1 MKNETPMTKEF
12 LAERDSRIF
21 KMRQA
26 GVAVSEIAKRFSV
39 SSKVVSLAVNRQLE
53 KLNREDGLVYLDVLR
68 MELERLDALQ
78 AALWPLTQFRKVT
91 LDDGSEVQMEPDLKA
106 VQQVLNVFDRRAKLL
121 GMDQTKINI
130 QTDTTSSAPIRATL
144 AGQEGMPREMVQ
156 FDPESEARKLLSL
169 MAISGVLPQETVDAM
184 LGVNAIID
192 AEVIDDEETRTE
204 TKQLESGSGQGGRD
218 LGDDDSD
225 DQQG

>member
-26 GVAVSEIAKRFSV
+26 GVSVSEIAKRFSV

-78 AALWPLTQFRKVT
+78 SALWPLTQHRKVT
-91 LDDGSEVQMEPDLKA
+91 LDDGSEVQLEPDLKA

-121 GMDQTKINI
+121 GMDQTKVNI
-130 QTDTTSSAPIRATL
+130 QTDTSSSSPIRATL
-144 AGQEGMPREMVQ
+144 AGQEGMPRELLQ
-156 FDPESEARKLLSL
+156 FDPEAEARKLLSL

-184 LGVNAIID
+184 LGVHAIID
-192 AEVIDDEETRTE
+192 AEVIDDEESE
-204 TKQLESGSGQGGRD
+204 TKQLESGSGQGSRD

-225 DQQG
+225 D

>member
-26 GVAVSEIAKRFSV
+26 GVSVSEIAKRFSV

-130 QTDTTSSAPIRATL
+130 QTDTTSSSPIRATL
-144 AGQEGMPREMVQ
+144 AGQEGMPREMLQ

-225 DQQG
+225 DQ

>member
-1 MKNETPMTKEF
+1 
-12 LAERDSRIF
+12 
-21 KMRQA
+21 MRQA

-121 GMDQTKINI
+121 GMDQTKVNI
-130 QTDTTSSAPIRATL
+130 QTDISSSSPIRATL
-144 AGQEGMPREMVQ
+144 AGQEGMPRELLQ

-184 LGVNAIID
+184 LGVHAIID
-192 AEVIDDEETRTE
+192 AEVIDDEESE

-218 LGDDDSD
+218 PGDDDSD
-225 DQQG
+225 D

>member
-26 GVAVSEIAKRFSV
+26 GVSVSEIAKRFSV

-78 AALWPLTQFRKVT
+78 SALWPLTQHRKVT
-91 LDDGSEVQMEPDLKA
+91 LDDGSEVQLEPDLKA

-121 GMDQTKINI
+121 GMDQTKVNI
-130 QTDTTSSAPIRATL
+130 QTDTSSSSPIRATL
-144 AGQEGMPREMVQ
+144 AGQEGMPRELLQ
-156 FDPESEARKLLSL
+156 FDPEAEARKLLSL

-184 LGVNAIID
+184 LGVHAIID
-192 AEVIDDEETRTE
+192 AEVIDDEETG
-204 TKQLESGSGQGGRD
+204 TKQLESGSGQGSRD

-225 DQQG
+225 D

>member
-26 GVAVSEIAKRFSV
+26 GVSVSEIAKRFSV

-78 AALWPLTQFRKVT
+78 SALWPLTQHRKVT
-91 LDDGSEVQMEPDLKA
+91 LDDGSEVQLEPDLKA

-121 GMDQTKINI
+121 GMDQTKVNI
-130 QTDTTSSAPIRATL
+130 QTDISSSSPIRATL
-144 AGQEGMPREMVQ
+144 AGQEGMPRELLQ

-184 LGVNAIID
+184 LGVHVIID
-192 AEVIDDEETRTE
+192 AEVIDDEETG
-204 TKQLESGSGQGGRD
+204 TKQLESGSGQGSRD

-225 DQQG
+225 D

>member
-225 DQQG
+225 DQ

>member
-1 MKNETPMTKEF
+1 MTKEF

-26 GVAVSEIAKRFSV
+26 GVSVSEIAKRFSV

-78 AALWPLTQFRKVT
+78 SALWPLTQHRKVT
-91 LDDGSEVQMEPDLKA
+91 LDDGSEVQLEPDLKA

-121 GMDQTKINI
+121 GMDQTKVNI
-130 QTDTTSSAPIRATL
+130 QTDISSASPIRATL
-144 AGQEGMPREMVQ
+144 AGQEGMPRELLQ
-156 FDPESEARKLLSL
+156 FDPEAEARKLLSL

-184 LGVNAIID
+184 LGVHAIID
-192 AEVIDDEETRTE
+192 AEVIDDEETG
-204 TKQLESGSGQGGRD
+204 TKQLESGSGQGSRD

-225 DQQG
+225 D

>member
-78 AALWPLTQFRKVT
+78 SALWPLTQHRKVT
-91 LDDGSEVQMEPDLKA
+91 LDDGSEVQLEPDLKA

-121 GMDQTKINI
+121 GMDQTKVSI
-130 QTDTTSSAPIRATL
+130 QTDTTGSSPIRATL
-144 AGQEGMPREMVQ
+144 AGQEGMPRELLQ

-169 MAISGVLPQETVDAM
+169 MALSGVLPQETVDAM
-184 LGVNAIID
+184 LGVHAIID
-192 AEVIDDEETRTE
+192 AEVIDDEESGTE
-204 TKQLESGSGQGGRD
+204 TKQLESGGGQGSGN

-225 DQQG
+225 D

>member
-1 MKNETPMTKEF
+1 MTKEF

-26 GVAVSEIAKRFSV
+26 GVSVSEIAKRFSV

-78 AALWPLTQFRKVT
+78 SALWPLTQHRKVT
-91 LDDGSEVQMEPDLKA
+91 LDDGSEVQLEPDLKA

-121 GMDQTKINI
+121 GMDQTKVNI
-130 QTDTTSSAPIRATL
+130 QTDTSSSSPIRATL
-144 AGQEGMPREMVQ
+144 AGQEGMPRELLQ
-156 FDPESEARKLLSL
+156 FDPEAEARKLLSL

-184 LGVNAIID
+184 LGVHVIID
-192 AEVIDDEETRTE
+192 AEVIDDEETG
-204 TKQLESGSGQGGRD
+204 TKQLESGSGQGSRD

-225 DQQG
+225 D

>member
-1 MKNETPMTKEF
+1 MTKEF

-26 GVAVSEIAKRFSV
+26 GVSVSEIAKRFSV

-78 AALWPLTQFRKVT
+78 SALWPLTQHRKVT
-91 LDDGSEVQMEPDLKA
+91 LDDGSEVQLEPDLKA

-121 GMDQTKINI
+121 GMDQTKVNI
-130 QTDTTSSAPIRATL
+130 QTDISSSSPIRATL
-144 AGQEGMPREMVQ
+144 AGQEGMPRELLQ

-184 LGVNAIID
+184 LGVHAIID
-192 AEVIDDEETRTE
+192 AEVIDDEEAG
-204 TKQLESGSGQGGRD
+204 TKQLESGSGQGSGNF
-218 LGDDDSD
+218 GNDDSD
-225 DQQG
+225 D

>member
-26 GVAVSEIAKRFSV
+26 GVSVSEIAKRFSV

-78 AALWPLTQFRKVT
+78 SALWPLTQHRKVT
-91 LDDGSEVQMEPDLKA
+91 LDDGSEVQLEPDLKA

-121 GMDQTKINI
+121 GMDQTKVNI
-130 QTDTTSSAPIRATL
+130 QTDVTSSSPIRATL

-169 MAISGVLPQETVDAM
+169 MALSGVLPQETVDAM

-192 AEVIDDEETRTE
+192 AEVIEDEEAG
-204 TKQLESGSGQGGRD
+204 TKQLESGSGQGGRN

-225 DQQG
+225 DQ

>member
-130 QTDTTSSAPIRATL
+130 QTDTTSSSPIRATL
-144 AGQEGMPREMVQ
+144 AGQEGMPRELLQ

-184 LGVNAIID
+184 LGVHAIID
-192 AEVIDDEETRTE
+192 AEVIDDEESE
-204 TKQLESGSGQGGRD
+204 TKQLESGSGQGSRD

-225 DQQG
+225 D

>member
-78 AALWPLTQFRKVT
+78 SALWPLTQHRKVT
-91 LDDGSEVQMEPDLKA
+91 LDDGSEVQLEPDLKA

-130 QTDTTSSAPIRATL
+130 QTDTTSSSPIRATL
-144 AGQEGMPREMVQ
+144 AGQEGMPRELLQ

-184 LGVNAIID
+184 LGVHAIID
-192 AEVIDDEETRTE
+192 AEVIDDEESE
-204 TKQLESGSGQGGRD
+204 TKQLESGSGQGSRD

-225 DQQG
+225 D

>member
-26 GVAVSEIAKRFSV
+26 GVSVSEIAKRFSV

-78 AALWPLTQFRKVT
+78 SALWPLTQHRKVT
-91 LDDGSEVQMEPDLKA
+91 LDDGSEVQLEPDLKA

-121 GMDQTKINI
+121 GMDQTKVNI
-130 QTDTTSSAPIRATL
+130 QTDTSSASPIRATL

-156 FDPESEARKLLSL
+156 FDPEAEARKLLSL

-184 LGVNAIID
+184 LGVHAIID
-192 AEVIDDEETRTE
+192 AEVIEDEEAG
-204 TKQLESGSGQGGRD
+204 TKQLESGSGQGGRN

-225 DQQG
+225 DQ

>member
-26 GVAVSEIAKRFSV
+26 GVSVSEIAKRFSV

-78 AALWPLTQFRKVT
+78 SALWPLTQHRKVT
-91 LDDGSEVQMEPDLKA
+91 LDDGSEVQLEPDLKA

-121 GMDQTKINI
+121 GMDQTKVNI
-130 QTDTTSSAPIRATL
+130 QTDISSSSPIRATL
-144 AGQEGMPREMVQ
+144 AGQEGMPRELLQ

-184 LGVNAIID
+184 LGVHAIID
-192 AEVIDDEETRTE
+192 AEVIDDEEAG
-204 TKQLESGSGQGGRD
+204 TKQLESGSGQGSGNF
-218 LGDDDSD
+218 GNDDSD
-225 DQQG
+225 D

>member
-26 GVAVSEIAKRFSV
+26 GVSVSEIAKRFSV
-39 SSKVVSLAVNRQLE
+39 SSKIVSLAVNRQLE

-78 AALWPLTQFRKVT
+78 SALWPLTQHRKVT
-91 LDDGSEVQMEPDLKA
+91 LDDGSEVQLEPDLKA

-121 GMDQTKINI
+121 GMDQTKVNI
-130 QTDTTSSAPIRATL
+130 QTDISSSSPIRATL
-144 AGQEGMPREMVQ
+144 AGQEGMPRELLQ

-169 MAISGVLPQETVDAM
+169 MALSGVLPQETVDAM
-184 LGVNAIID
+184 LGVHAIID
-192 AEVIDDEETRTE
+192 AEVIDDKESE
-204 TKQLESGSGQGGRD
+204 TKQLESGSGQGSRD
-218 LGDDDSD
+218 LGDHDSD
-225 DQQG
+225 D

>member
-1 MKNETPMTKEF
+1 MTKEF

-26 GVAVSEIAKRFSV
+26 GVSVSEIAKRFSV

-78 AALWPLTQFRKVT
+78 SALWPLTQHRKVT
-91 LDDGSEVQMEPDLKA
+91 LDDGSEVQLEPDLKA

-121 GMDQTKINI
+121 GMDQTKVNI
-130 QTDTTSSAPIRATL
+130 QTDTSSSSPIRATL
-144 AGQEGMPREMVQ
+144 AGQEGMPRELLQ
-156 FDPESEARKLLSL
+156 FDPEAEARKLLSL

-184 LGVNAIID
+184 LGVHAIID
-192 AEVIDDEETRTE
+192 AEVIDDEESE
-204 TKQLESGSGQGGRD
+204 TKQLESGGGQGSRD

-225 DQQG
+225 D

>member
-1 MKNETPMTKEF
+1 MTKEF

-225 DQQG
+225 DQ

>member
-121 GMDQTKINI
+121 GMDQTKVNI
-130 QTDTTSSAPIRATL
+130 QTDISSSSPIRATL
-144 AGQEGMPREMVQ
+144 AGQEGMPRELLQ

-184 LGVNAIID
+184 LGVHAIID
-192 AEVIDDEETRTE
+192 AEVIDDEKTG
-204 TKQLESGSGQGGRD
+204 TKQLESGSGQGSRD

-225 DQQG
+225 D

>member
-1 MKNETPMTKEF
+1 MTKEF

-26 GVAVSEIAKRFSV
+26 GVSVSEIAKRFSV
-39 SSKVVSLAVNRQLE
+39 SSKIVSLAVNRQLE

-78 AALWPLTQFRKVT
+78 SALWPLTQHRKVT
-91 LDDGSEVQMEPDLKA
+91 LDDGSEVQLEPDLKA

-121 GMDQTKINI
+121 GMDQTKVNI
-130 QTDTTSSAPIRATL
+130 QTDISSSSPIRATL
-144 AGQEGMPREMVQ
+144 AGQEGMPRELLQ

-169 MAISGVLPQETVDAM
+169 MALSGVLPQETVDAM
-184 LGVNAIID
+184 LGVHAIID
-192 AEVIDDEETRTE
+192 AEVIDDKESE
-204 TKQLESGSGQGGRD
+204 TKQLESGSGQGSRD
-218 LGDDDSD
+218 LGDHDSD
-225 DQQG
+225 D

>member
-121 GMDQTKINI
+121 GMDQTKVNI
-130 QTDTTSSAPIRATL
+130 QTDISSSSPIRATL
-144 AGQEGMPREMVQ
+144 AGQEGMPRELLQ

-184 LGVNAIID
+184 LGVHAIID
-192 AEVIDDEETRTE
+192 AEVIDDEESE

-218 LGDDDSD
+218 PGDDDSD
-225 DQQG
+225 D

>member
-1 MKNETPMTKEF
+1 MTKEF

-26 GVAVSEIAKRFSV
+26 GVSVSEIAKRFSV

-78 AALWPLTQFRKVT
+78 SALWPLTQHRKVT
-91 LDDGSEVQMEPDLKA
+91 LDDGSEVQLEPDLKA

-121 GMDQTKINI
+121 GMDQTKVNI
-130 QTDTTSSAPIRATL
+130 QTDISSTSPIRATL

-184 LGVNAIID
+184 LGVHAIID
-192 AEVIDDEETRTE
+192 AEVIDDEESRTE

-218 LGDDDSD
+218 LGNDDSD
-225 DQQG
+225 DQ

>member
-26 GVAVSEIAKRFSV
+26 GVSVSEIAKRFSV

-78 AALWPLTQFRKVT
+78 SALWPLTQHRKVT
-91 LDDGSEVQMEPDLKA
+91 LDDGSEVQLEPDLKA

-121 GMDQTKINI
+121 GMDQTKVNI
-130 QTDTTSSAPIRATL
+130 QTDTSSSSPIRATL
-144 AGQEGMPREMVQ
+144 AGQEGMPRELLQ
-156 FDPESEARKLLSL
+156 FDPEAEARKLLSL

-184 LGVNAIID
+184 LGVHVIID
-192 AEVIDDEETRTE
+192 AEVIDDEETG
-204 TKQLESGSGQGGRD
+204 TKQLESGSGQGSRD

-225 DQQG
+225 D

>member
-39 SSKVVSLAVNRQLE
+39 SSKVVSLAVNLQLE

-68 MELERLDALQ
+68 MELERLDAIQ
-78 AALWPLTQFRKVT
+78 SALWPLTQHRKVT
-91 LDDGSEVQMEPDLKA
+91 LDDGSEVQLEPDLKA

-121 GMDQTKINI
+121 GMDQTKVSI
-130 QTDTTSSAPIRATL
+130 QTDTTGSSPIRATL
-144 AGQEGMPREMVQ
+144 AGQEGMPRELLQ

-169 MAISGVLPQETVDAM
+169 MALSGVLPQETVDAM
-184 LGVNAIID
+184 LGVHAIID
-192 AEVIDDEETRTE
+192 AEVIDD
-204 TKQLESGSGQGGRD
+204 
-218 LGDDDSD
+218 
-225 DQQG
+225 

>member
-130 QTDTTSSAPIRATL
+130 QTDTTSSSPIRATL
-144 AGQEGMPREMVQ
+144 AGQEGMPRELLQ

-184 LGVNAIID
+184 LGVHAIID
-192 AEVIDDEETRTE
+192 AEVIDDEETG
-204 TKQLESGSGQGGRD
+204 TKQLESGSGQGSRD

-225 DQQG
+225 D

>member
-26 GVAVSEIAKRFSV
+26 GVSVSEIAKRFSV

-78 AALWPLTQFRKVT
+78 SALWPLTQHRKVT
-91 LDDGSEVQMEPDLKA
+91 LDDGSEVQLEPDLKA

-121 GMDQTKINI
+121 GMDQTKVNI
-130 QTDTTSSAPIRATL
+130 QTDISSSSPIRATL
-144 AGQEGMPREMVQ
+144 AGQEGMPRELLQ

-169 MAISGVLPQETVDAM
+169 MALSGVLPQETVDAM
-184 LGVNAIID
+184 LGVHAIID
-192 AEVIDDEETRTE
+192 AEVIDDEEAG
-204 TKQLESGSGQGGRD
+204 TKQLESGSGQGG
-218 LGDDDSD
+218 GNFGNDDSD
-225 DQQG
+225 N

>member
-1 MKNETPMTKEF
+1 MTKEF

-26 GVAVSEIAKRFSV
+26 GVSVSEIAKRFSV

-78 AALWPLTQFRKVT
+78 SALWPLTQHRKVT
-91 LDDGSEVQMEPDLKA
+91 LDDGSEVQLEPDLKA

-121 GMDQTKINI
+121 GMDQTKVNI
-130 QTDTTSSAPIRATL
+130 QTDTSSSSPIRATL
-144 AGQEGMPREMVQ
+144 AGQEGMPRELLQ
-156 FDPESEARKLLSL
+156 FDPEAEARKLLSL

-184 LGVNAIID
+184 LGVHAIID
-192 AEVIDDEETRTE
+192 AEVIDDEETG
-204 TKQLESGSGQGGRD
+204 TKQLESGSGQGSRD

-225 DQQG
+225 D

>member
-1 MKNETPMTKEF
+1 MSNNQTPMTKEF

-26 GVAVSEIAKRFSV
+26 GVGVSEIAKRFGV

-53 KLNREDGLVYLDVLR
+53 KLNKEDSLVYLDVLR
-68 MELERLDALQ
+68 MELERLDSLQ

-91 LDDGSEVQMEPDLKA
+91 LDDGSEVQVEPDLKA
-106 VQQVLNVFDRRAKLL
+106 VQQVLNVLDRRAKLL

-130 QTDTTSSAPIRATL
+130 QSDISTSSPIRATL
-144 AGQEGMPREMVQ
+144 AGQEGMPRELLQ

-184 LGVNAIID
+184 LGVNPIID
-192 AEVIDDEETRTE
+192 AEVVENEPTGTE
-204 TKQLESGSGQGGRD
+204 PRQLESSSGQGSGEPEHD
-218 LGDDDSD
+218 NADDK
-225 DQQG
+225 

>member
-26 GVAVSEIAKRFSV
+26 GVSVSEIAKRFSV

-78 AALWPLTQFRKVT
+78 SALWPLTQHRKVT
-91 LDDGSEVQMEPDLKA
+91 LDDGSEVQLEPDLKA

-121 GMDQTKINI
+121 GMDQTKVNI
-130 QTDTTSSAPIRATL
+130 QTDTSSSSPIRATL
-144 AGQEGMPREMVQ
+144 AGQEGMPRELLQ
-156 FDPESEARKLLSL
+156 FDPEAEARKLLGL

-184 LGVNAIID
+184 LGVHAIID
-192 AEVIDDEETRTE
+192 AEVIDNEESE
-204 TKQLESGSGQGGRD
+204 TKQLESGGGQGSRD

-225 DQQG
+225 D

>member
-1 MKNETPMTKEF
+1 MTKEF

-130 QTDTTSSAPIRATL
+130 QTDTTSSSPIRATL
-144 AGQEGMPREMVQ
+144 AGQEGMPRELLQ

-184 LGVNAIID
+184 LGVHAIID
-192 AEVIDDEETRTE
+192 AEVIDDEESE
-204 TKQLESGSGQGGRD
+204 TKQLESGSGQGSRD

-225 DQQG
+225 D

>member
-1 MKNETPMTKEF
+1 MTKEF

-130 QTDTTSSAPIRATL
+130 QTDTSSSSPIRATL
-144 AGQEGMPREMVQ
+144 AGQEGMPRELLQ

-184 LGVNAIID
+184 LGVHAIID
-192 AEVIDDEETRTE
+192 AEVIDDEESE
-204 TKQLESGSGQGGRD
+204 TKQLESGSGQGSRD

-225 DQQG
+225 D